1 MIFAFNQDGEWED
14 SHAMVEEKSMKN
26 TKGRIWKWL
35 IAFTILVAWIGID
48 GLVAITTAQVQPPR
62 RKRRIM
68 ISTKDKGEKAVTK
81 VDIGKSLMEIAR
93 RASRRR
99 KTEMVDF
106 VFVIERSQ
114 EMEKPIAE
122 IEKRLPDMMG
132 VLEESKISYRFAQLL
147 FQNTDRPKIKAN
159 LFTSDLHAIQAGFH
173 TWVGPADIPI
183 TGYGLEAI
191 MWAVTELDF
200 RSNAKKYIILVTNSG
215 LRTSWEVADA
225 KSQLV
230 RKIIDRCN
238 RDAVHINAIGMD
250 EPAQMQL
257 ADETK
262 GKWYPIDQNQ
272 KRINQRISRDKPT
285 VHVDK
290 SVLTIEGVF
299 KLIARHIASTVRRGA
314 DIVFVFDSSL
324 SMDGKVDK
332 ICAGIDRMV
341 EILDDGGLDYRFGVI
356 RFWAAAGGGESTVVV
371 TKPPLDDDQVKSL
384 FRLPKR
390 GDEHLLDAMIRG
402 VPKLKTPDDRQLVLF
417 IVTDEATSRRREKGY
432 TPEGA
437 ISVCRQVRAQ
447 VNVIGGITPIFS
459 SFSDVFQQRVAEV
472 TRGKHF
478 IMPGSTIADERW

>member
-1 MIFAFNQDGEWED
+1 
-14 SHAMVEEKSMKN
+14 
-26 TKGRIWKWL
+26 
-35 IAFTILVAWIGID
+35 
-48 GLVAITTAQVQPPR
+48 
-62 RKRRIM
+62 
-68 ISTKDKGEKAVTK
+68 
-81 VDIGKSLMEIAR
+81 MEIAR

-262 GKWYPIDQNQ
+262 GKWLPYRPE
-272 KRINQRISRDKPT
+272 P
-285 VHVDK
+285 
-290 SVLTIEGVF
+290 E
-299 KLIARHIASTVRRGA
+299 A
-314 DIVFVFDSSL
+314 D
-324 SMDGKVDK
+324 
-332 ICAGIDRMV
+332 
-341 EILDDGGLDYRFGVI
+341 
-356 RFWAAAGGGESTVVV
+356 
-371 TKPPLDDDQVKSL
+371 
-384 FRLPKR
+384 
-390 GDEHLLDAMIRG
+390 
-402 VPKLKTPDDRQLVLF
+402 
-417 IVTDEATSRRREKGY
+417 
-432 TPEGA
+432 
-437 ISVCRQVRAQ
+437 
-447 VNVIGGITPIFS
+447 
-459 SFSDVFQQRVAEV
+459 
-472 TRGKHF
+472 
-478 IMPGSTIADERW
+478 